1 MSYRDF
7 EAFLAADPEWSRLD
21 RQTSESNKI
30 RCQAAEAVSKAE
42 GEYQKWSCCEGALE
56 WFNMDVTDSG
66 DLSFTGLNHELVGEY
81 LADGEKMF
89 ENMKR
94 AALVKAGQQA
104 EIWIN
109 ACEDYEH
116 LSVALQK
123 RRYELYSEYRQI
135 EDEKRAAAQEAE

>member
-1 MSYRDF
+1 MSYHDF
-7 EAFLAADPEWSRLD
+7 NAFLAADPEWSRLD
-21 RQTSESNKI
+21 RQTSESN
-30 RCQAAEAVSKAE
+30 RVRQQAAEAVSKAE

-81 LADGEKMF
+81 LADGEEMF

-94 AALVKAGQQA
+94 AALVKAGQHA
-104 EIWIN
+104 ERWIA

-116 LSVALQK
+116 LSVTLQK
-123 RRYELYSEYRQI
+123 RRLELHSAYRQI
-135 EDEKRAAAQEAE
+135 EDEKRVANQEAE